1 MSTTGDFSKW
11 LAYASRILMVE
22 RGSTVIAPDD
32 RSETMYIVKTG
43 CLDIRLGEEVLET
56 VTAGGIVGEMA
67 LVETAP
73 RMARVV
79 AREDSELM
87 PLDRRHFLFLVQET
101 PTFALEVMA
110 VFARRLRHMNE
121 RVRVSPGSVR

>member
-1 MSTTGDFSKW
+1 MTGDFSKW